1 MPKVFVVGVLRLT
14 LEGGLSWLAWRLEE
28 RRGKVGRGL
37 GEG

>member
-1 MPKVFVVGVLRLT
+1 MPKVFVVGEFRLV
-14 LEGGLSWLAWRLEE
+14 LEGGLSWLAWGLEE

>member
-1 MPKVFVVGVLRLT
+1 MSKAFVVGELRLT
-14 LEGGLSWLAWRLEE
+14 LEGGLSGLAWGLEE